1 MDSQSIFFSFEEQF
15 ARNDRYARYYQCK
28 IWLSRDGCYL
38 IDDAGKECLKMIGL
52 SDRGGWSL
60 FSAMVWAGDWK
71 VKVSIDDRGIF
82 RIYFLWVL
90 GKKY

>member
-38 IDDAGKECLKMIGL
+38 IDDAGKECLKMTGSQNQVRTVTFL
-52 SDRGGWSL
+52 CMDR
-60 FSAMVWAGDWK
+60 
-71 VKVSIDDRGIF
+71 II
-82 RIYFLWVL
+82 
-90 GKKY
+90 